1 MERSPAKYTSYQTT
15 HLALVKRRKEFK
27 DSSECSVIAR
37 TETAKNSKSQKL
49 INMLANK
56 DSKEN
61 RKLECFQDEDAS
73 IKSDVTEVLTLPKQ
87 TLSSKYTKGWKRLRS
102 SGSKTEPSLGSQML
116 KRICPFL

>member
-15 HLALVKRRKEFK
+15 HLAFVKRRKENK
-27 DSSECSVIAR
+27 DSSECNVVAR

-49 INMLANK
+49 INLIE
-56 DSKEN
+56 SKEG
-61 RKLECFQDEDAS
+61 KASSFQDEDAS

-102 SGSKTEPSLGSQML
+102 SGSKSEASLGSQML